1 MEVEKGASQSLH
13 NSKFVASL
21 DVVIRLLDDPNWSEK
36 AKKIK
41 TLKEMQLILL
51 DFCKANG
58 KVIWI
63 DKGTV
68 YVYA

>member
-1 MEVEKGASQSLH
+1 VEKGESQSLH

-21 DVVIRLLDDPNWSEK
+21 DVVIHLLDDPNWSEK

-41 TLKEMQLILL
+41 TLKEMQQILL

-58 KVIWI
+58 NIVQV
-63 DKGTV
+63 DKDTV
-68 YVYA
+68 CVYM